1 MTVIPRGVLSAGVV
15 GQQNYSVQFFLDRPG
30 HLSGSWMSDVMGPPS
45 TAYLFSSADCRV
57 VSSTLN
63 DVECAGSPLWR
74 GRPDVTTYDS
84 LNYTAGAGT
93 YRCSL
98 GRARFHL
105 KPVYHRLDADRP
117 GPYALVVAL
126 TPISAHERPSA
137 YTEPWL
143 ALPRPSASSF
153 RTDTF

>member
-1 MTVIPRGVLSAGVV
+1 MACLLVIVGVESSLSQPMTVIPRGVLSAGVV
-15 GQQNYSVQFFLDRPG
+15 GQQNYSVQFYLDRPG

-74 GRPDVTTYDS
+74 GQPDVTTYDS

-93 YRCSL
+93 YDVVWVAPDSTSS
-98 GRARFHL
+98 
-105 KPVYHRLDADRP
+105 
-117 GPYALVVAL
+117 PYIIVW
-126 TPISAHERPSA
+126 TPIVLDP
-137 YTEPWL
+137 TPWWWL
-143 ALPRPSASSF
+143 
-153 RTDTF
+153 